1 MLNAVEAMPTG
12 GLLRVVA
19 GIHKR
24 GKYVTIRV
32 TDTGAGIPKEIQRTI
47 FEPFVTTKEE
57 GKGVGLGLSVVHG
70 IVSQH
75 GGTVEVSSEEGKGT
89 TFTVNLPLGE
99 ADELDKKVSNV
110 ASLAT
115 D

>member
-1 MLNAVEAMPTG
+1 VEAMPAG

-24 GKYVTIRV
+24 GKYVTIQV
-32 TDTGAGIPKEIQRTI
+32 TDTGGGIPKEIQRTI

-57 GKGVGLGLSVVHG
+57 GKGVGLGLSVVYG

-75 GGTVEVSSEEGKGT
+75 GGTVEVDSEEGKGT
-89 TFTVNLPLGE
+89 TFTLNLPVGE
-99 ADELDKKVSNV
+99 PDELDKKVSNV
-110 ASLAT
+110 ASLT
-115 D
+115 CIE